1 MSNLASFNQKIS
13 PPTWSRRQSNEL
25 ERLSHLP
32 ARVQN
37 LRVVTDLLSFKR
49 KDLIPSEV
57 HKFWMIEQGL
67 VKAAFWNES
76 GESSLLGL
84 WGQGEVVAQP
94 LTAGADYQ
102 IECITP
108 VEIRSLLVETVDMQ
122 AVMIAQIQQMEFL
135 LSLMHCYPL
144 PQRIMKFL
152 GWLAQKAGR
161 VTEEGCVI
169 DLNLTHQMIADMV
182 GTTRVTITRLLQRLE
197 AEGQLARLHRHRIV
211 LFSGW
216 ECMSP

>member
-1 MSNLASFNQKIS
+1 MLNLALFNQNTS
-13 PPTWSRRQSNEL
+13 LQALSRNQSNESDQL
-25 ERLSHLP
+25 NHLP

-37 LRVVTDLLSFKR
+37 LRIVDNLLSFKQ
-49 KDLIPSEV
+49 KELISP
-57 HKFWMIEQGL
+57 KPNRIWMIEQGL
-67 VKAAFWNES
+67 IKTALWSES

-84 WGQGEVVAQP
+84 WGQGDLVAQP
-94 LTAGADYQ
+94 LSAGSDYL

-108 VEIRSLLVETVDMQ
+108 VKIRSLLTETVNMQ

-135 LSLMHCYPL
+135 LDLMHCYPMS
-144 PQRIMKFL
+144 QRIMRFL

-169 DLNLTHQMIADMV
+169 DLNLTHQAIAEMV
-182 GTTRVTITRLLQRLE
+182 GTTRVTITRLLQQLE
-197 AEGQLARLHRHRIV
+197 TQGHLARFHHHRIV

-216 ECMSP
+216 

>member
-1 MSNLASFNQKIS
+1 MLNLAPFNQNTS
-13 PPTWSRRQSNEL
+13 PQSWSRSQSNEPD
-25 ERLSHLP
+25 RLNYLP

-37 LRVVTDLLSFKR
+37 LRVVDDLLSFKR
-49 KDLIPSEV
+49 KELISP
-57 HKFWMIEQGL
+57 KPNRLWMIEQGL
-67 VKAAFWNES
+67 VKTAFWNES
-76 GESSLLGL
+76 GESSLSGL

-94 LTAGADYQ
+94 LTASTDYQ

-108 VEIRSLLVETVDMQ
+108 VKIRPLLVETVNMQ

-161 VTEEGCVI
+161 VTEEGCMI
-169 DLNLTHQMIADMV
+169 DLNLTHQAIAEMV

-197 AEGQLARLHRHRIV
+197 AEGQLSRLHRHRIV

-216 ECMSP
+216 ESMSP